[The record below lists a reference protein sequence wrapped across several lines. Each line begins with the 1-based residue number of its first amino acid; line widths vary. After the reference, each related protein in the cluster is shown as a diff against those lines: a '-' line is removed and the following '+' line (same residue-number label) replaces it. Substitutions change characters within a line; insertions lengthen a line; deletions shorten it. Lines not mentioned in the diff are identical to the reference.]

1 VIINKIL
8 IQGAGSAGA
17 RHLRIAKNLFP
28 RAEIGVI
35 TKRARP
41 ETVVEKNL
49 NFISIEDALKFKP
62 EIAVVSGAS
71 SSRIEIC
78 TQLANSGIH
87 LLIEKPISSSTKGV
101 ADLIDICQAKNL
113 VLAVGYN
120 LRFNASLIAFR
131 ESLNSQVIGK
141 PLLVSCEVGQFL
153 PSWRENIDYRQS
165 VSSNHELGGGVLLEL
180 SHEIDYLSW
189 VFGKI
194 NWVRAT
200 VMRQSS
206 LDIDVEDS
214 AFLTLGIEN
223 PGNPNLVVNLSM
235 DFIRHDFKRSC
246 VVVGEKGTLKWDGV
260 TQEVSLLQKGESL
273 WTLLSKS
280 DNSIDDSYI
289 NEWIDFVSCIDSGN
303 RPRASGIDGLNT
315 LEVIESALESA
326 PTGIQVQVRRNLE
339 IEA

>member
-1 VIINKIL
+1 MIKKIL
-8 IQGAGSAGA
+8 IVGAGSAGT
-17 RHLRIAKNLFP
+17 RHLNIAKAMFP
-28 RAEIGVI
+28 KA
-35 TKRARP
+35 
-41 ETVVEKNL
+41 TVALLTNRS
-49 NFISIEDALKFKP
+49 SIDSDLSPDMHFVDSKDAVSFQP
-62 EIAVVSGAS
+62 DIAVISGAA
-71 SSRIEIC
+71 SSRIEVC
-78 TQLANSGIH
+78 TLLANSGVH
-87 LLIEKPISSSTKGV
+87 LLIEKPISNTTKGV
-101 ADLIDICQAKNL
+101 ADLIEICQAKKL

-141 PLLVSCEVGQFL
+141 PLLVNCEVGQFL

-165 VSSNHELGGGVLLEL
+165 VSSKQELGGGVLLEL
-180 SHEIDYLSW
+180 SHEIDYLTW

-200 VMRQSS
+200 VMKQSS

-223 PGNPNLVVNLSM
+223 LNNPNLVANLSM

-260 TQEVSLLQKGESL
+260 SQEVSLLLKDESL
-273 WTLLSKS
+273 WKLLSKTN
-280 DNSIDDSYI
+280 NSANDSYT
-289 NEWIDFVSCIDSGN
+289 NEWNDFVSCIDSGN
-303 RPRASGIDGLNT
+303 RPRASGIDGLNA

-326 PTGIQVQVRRNLE
+326 PTGSQIQVRRN
-339 IEA
+339 

>member
-28 RAEIGVI
+28 RAEIGII

-41 ETVVEKNL
+41 ESVVEKNL

-62 EIAVVSGAS
+62 DIAVVSGAA
-71 SSRIEIC
+71 SSRMEIC
-78 TQLANSGIH
+78 TQLANSGVH
-87 LLIEKPISSSTKGV
+87 LLIEKPISNTTKGV
-101 ADLIDICQAKNL
+101 ADLIEICQAKKL

-141 PLLVSCEVGQFL
+141 PLLVNCEVGQFL
-153 PSWRENIDYRQS
+153 PSWRENIDYRES
-165 VSSNHELGGGVLLEL
+165 VSSKQELGGGVLLEL
-180 SHEIDYLSW
+180 SHEIDYLNW
-189 VFGKI
+189 IFGKI

-200 VMRQSS
+200 VMKQST
-206 LDIDVEDS
+206 LEIDVEDS

-223 PGNPNLVVNLSM
+223 ENNPNLVANLSM

-246 VVVGEKGTLKWDGV
+246 VVVGEKGTLKWDGIS
-260 TQEVSLLQKGESL
+260 QEVSLLLKGENL
-273 WTLLSKS
+273 WKLLSKTNKS
-280 DNSIDDSYI
+280 ANDSYI
-289 NEWIDFVSCIDSGN
+289 NEWNDFVSCIDSGN
-303 RPRASGIDGLNT
+303 RPRASGIDGLDA
-315 LEVIESALESA
+315 LVVIESALESA
-326 PTGIQVQVRRNLE
+326 PTGSQIQVRRN
-339 IEA
+339 

>member
-1 VIINKIL
+1 M
-8 IQGAGSAGA
+8 
-17 RHLRIAKNLFP
+17 
-28 RAEIGVI
+28 
-35 TKRARP
+35 
-41 ETVVEKNL
+41 
-49 NFISIEDALKFKP
+49 
-62 EIAVVSGAS
+62 
-71 SSRIEIC
+71 EIC
-78 TQLANSGIH
+78 TQLANSGVH
-87 LLIEKPISSSTKGV
+87 LLIEKPISNTTKGV
-101 ADLIDICQAKNL
+101 ADLIEICQAKKL

-131 ESLNSQVIGK
+131 ENLNSQVIGK

-165 VSSNHELGGGVLLEL
+165 VSSKHELGGGVLLEL
-180 SHEIDYLSW
+180 SHEIDYLTW

-200 VMRQSS
+200 VMKQSS
-206 LDIDVEDS
+206 LEIDVEDS

-223 PGNPNLVVNLSM
+223 SNNPNLVANLSM

-273 WTLLSKS
+273 WTLLSKMN
-280 DNSIDDSYI
+280 NSANDSYI
-289 NEWIDFVSCIDSGN
+289 NEWNDFVSCIDSGN
-303 RPRASGIDGLNT
+303 RPRASGIDGLNA
-315 LEVIESALESA
+315 LEVIESVLESA
-326 PTGIQVQVRRNLE
+326 PTGTQVQVRRNLE